1 MVDIQTSKIDEKFL
15 IQVTGEVDAS
25 SSIQLDDAFKSA
37 LSTEKK
43 IMVDLSGLEYI
54 SSAGLGVFV
63 SHLEEI
69 KSENVELVLFG
80 LSESVQQI
88 FDLLGLHE
96 LLVIVEGKEDAIKK
110 LD

>member
-1 MVDIQTSKIDEKFL
+1 MVEITTAKENDIYL
-15 IQVTGEVDAS
+15 IQVNGEVDAS
-25 SSIQLDDAFKSA
+25 SSIQLDDSFKAA
-37 LSTEKK
+37 LANHKK

-69 KSENVELVLFG
+69 KSQEVQLVLFG

-88 FDLLGLHE
+88 FELLGLPA
-96 LLVIVEGKEDAIKK
+96 LLDIVNNKEEAINS
-110 LD
+110 LG

>member
-1 MVDIQTSKIDEKFL
+1 MVDISTSKEGEKFL
-15 IQVTGEVDAS
+15 MEVKGEVDAS

-69 KSENVELVLFG
+69 KAQNVHLVLFG

-88 FDLLGLHE
+88 FSLLGLPE
-96 LLVIVEGKEDAIKK
+96 LLEIVEGKEEAMKT